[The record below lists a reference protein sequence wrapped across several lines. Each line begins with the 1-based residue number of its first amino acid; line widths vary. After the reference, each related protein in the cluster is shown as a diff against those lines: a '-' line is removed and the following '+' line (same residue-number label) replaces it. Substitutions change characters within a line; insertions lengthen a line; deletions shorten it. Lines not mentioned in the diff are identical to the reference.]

1 MNSAKNGVTI
11 DSETGHTKSNWNAF
25 KLWGIYKNYIYV
37 RRIDDGMILINK
49 NDLSNSAA
57 DELEALLNTNVKGD

>member
-1 MNSAKNGVTI
+1 
-11 DSETGHTKSNWNAF
+11 
-25 KLWGIYKNYIYV
+25 V

-57 DELEALLNTNVKGD
+57 DELEALLNTNVKED